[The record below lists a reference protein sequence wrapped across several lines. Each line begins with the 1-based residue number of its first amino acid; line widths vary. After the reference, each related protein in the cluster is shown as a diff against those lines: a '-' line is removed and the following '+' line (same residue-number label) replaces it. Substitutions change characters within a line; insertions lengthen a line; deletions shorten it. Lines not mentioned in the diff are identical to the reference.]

1 MRAKRKLRLQRKMR
15 RANNRTRRIWQIRQA
30 GYAAGYGGG
39 YSVGYHAGR
48 CSMVHERLTVPAA
61 QIVPYDKTVMYVSQG
76 TPGFRT
82 IDRGIM
88 NALGKLAR
96 EAICV
101 TSGDPVALLAEL
113 HRPDLVLVL
122 NGIFSIGTD
131 QIDRIRAMGIPTAV
145 WVADDPYFSDQTRVM
160 ATHYD
165 VVFTHEISCVRMYEE
180 AGCRSVHYL
189 PFAAD
194 PDLFRPTHPPAMQ
207 TDLLFIGMAFPNRLA
222 FFNRLLPWLTRRN
235 VLIAG
240 GGWQHLAGYDR
251 LKDRIWL
258 TGIDPL
264 STPLFY
270 SGARIVI
277 NLHRSDQETGNSER
291 FPGLSVN
298 PRTFEIGACGTL
310 QLVDERAELSRHYT
324 PGQDLETFS
333 SPEELAK
340 KADYFLSREDAR
352 RDRAVTGLKK
362 TLRHHTYVHRL
373 SRMFQLLSQP
383 GGVWG

>member
-1 MRAKRKLRLQRKMR
+1 MRTKRKRAKRTWKRASRLWHIR
-15 RANNRTRRIWQIRQA
+15 RR

-39 YSVGYHAGR
+39 YAAGYHAGR
-48 CSMVHERLTVPAA
+48 CTMVHERLASASA
-61 QIVPYDKTVMYVSQG
+61 QFVPYDKSVMYVSQG

-88 NALGKLAR
+88 NALGRLTR
-96 EAICV
+96 EAIHV

-122 NGIFSIGTD
+122 NGIFSVGTD

-145 WVADDPYFSDQTRVM
+145 WVADDPYFSDQTRIV

-165 VVFTHEISCVRMYEE
+165 VVFTHEISCVTMYRE
-180 AGCRSVHYL
+180 AGCREVHYL

-194 PDLFRPTHPPAMQ
+194 PDLFRPAHPPAMQ
-207 TDLLFIGMAFPNRLA
+207 TDVLFIGMAFPNRVA
-222 FFNRLLPWLTRRN
+222 FFNRLFPMLTRRN

-258 TGIDPL
+258 SGIDPEM
-264 STPLFY
+264 TPLFY
-270 SGARIVI
+270 SGAKIVI
-277 NLHRSDQETGNSER
+277 NLHRSDQEAGNSRR

-310 QLVDERAELSRHYT
+310 QLVDERAELVRHYT

-333 SPEELAK
+333 SPEELMEK
-340 KADYFLSREDAR
+340 VDYYLNREDVR
-352 RDRAVTGLKK
+352 RNLAVSGLKR
-362 TLRHHTYVHRL
+362 TLRHHTYAHRL
-373 SRMFQLLSQP
+373 HHMFQLLSQP